1 MMHEAFGRVSLSVI
15 YRQVHRGIMA
25 LCTMGV
31 WVWEVL
37 ARGSGQVRGGRVV
50 AYARHCG
57 AYECVISHGAVALT
71 SS

>member
-31 WVWEVL
+31 WVCGRFLLAVRVRCAAVVL
-37 ARGSGQVRGGRVV
+37 WRMRATVV
-50 AYARHCG
+50 HMNAL
-57 AYECVISHGAVALT
+57 SHT
-71 SS
+71 ER